1 MCDDRQFTL
10 SDDELLDAM
19 KTFLVNQGV
28 SSDDLESMNV
38 QNLAEIELKATIA
51 GVTAI
56 SFVAREARSMIR
68 QKHLR
73 EERKDLDGLA
83 KKEI

>member
-10 SDDELLDAM
+10 SDDELLDAV
-19 KTFLVNQGV
+19 KTFFVNQGV

-51 GVTAI
+51 GVNAI
-56 SFVAREARSMIR
+56 SFIAQEARSMLR

-83 KKEI
+83 KEEI

>member
-10 SDDELLDAM
+10 SNNELLDAM
-19 KTFLVNQGV
+19 KTFLVNQGF
-28 SSDDLESMNV
+28 SSDDIESMNV

-56 SFVAREARSMIR
+56 SFVAQEARSMIR

-83 KKEI
+83 KEEI

>member
-1 MCDDRQFTL
+1 MCDDHQFTL
-10 SDDELLDAM
+10 SDDEVLDAV
-19 KTFLVNQGV
+19 KTFFVNQGV

-51 GVTAI
+51 GANVI
-56 SFVAREARSMIR
+56 SFVAQEARSVIR

-83 KKEI
+83 KEEI

>member
-38 QNLAEIELKATIA
+38 QNLAEIELKATIT

-83 KKEI
+83 KEEI

>member
-1 MCDDRQFTL
+1 MCDDHQFTL
-10 SDDELLDAM
+10 SDDELLDAV
-19 KTFLVNQGV
+19 KTFFVNYGV
-28 SSDDLESMNV
+28 SSDDLESMNI

-51 GVTAI
+51 GTNAI
-56 SFVAREARSMIR
+56 SFIAQEARSVIG

-83 KKEI
+83 KEEI